1 MKLRPA
7 LLLASSLLLHGC
19 AAAVIPLAAGALM
32 TQSERTETGR
42 DEIAEEQ
49 PAIGPR
55 EAPAGTTKPDE
66 DSTASLLPETVEALR
81 RAGLAPG
88 VEAVPLTGLTT
99 LPQPGIAASDPAFD
113 RTYAAFADYALG
125 IAARDPLKDELRPS
139 ALLARPGVLLPDR
152 APCNF
157 VGNAVL
163 IDLDPGDGL
172 LDPALPIRHSALA
185 EAVARLRAAEVE
197 IVWGTAL
204 TADRAGDV
212 RGWLKRSGLDP
223 DGKDRLLLLRYPED
237 RKQTRREDASS
248 ERCLIAMLG
257 DERADFDEL
266 FDYLKNPDAAV
277 GLDAM
282 LGEGWFLAPVSQA
295 MMETATPNEGPE
307 E

>member
-1 MKLRPA
+1 MTHDPF
-7 LLLASSLLLHGC
+7 
-19 AAAVIPLAAGALM
+19 AAVPNGA
-32 TQSERTETGR
+32 
-42 DEIAEEQ
+42 
-49 PAIGPR
+49 
-55 EAPAGTTKPDE
+55 
-66 DSTASLLPETVEALR
+66 
-81 RAGLAPG
+81 
-88 VEAVPLTGLTT
+88 
-99 LPQPGIAASDPAFD
+99 
-113 RTYAAFADYALG
+113 
-125 IAARDPLKDELRPS
+125 
-139 ALLARPGVLLPDR
+139 
-152 APCNF
+152 
-157 VGNAVL
+157 
-163 IDLDPGDGL
+163 
-172 LDPALPIRHSALA
+172 RHSALA

-277 GLDAM
+277 GLDVM

-295 MMETATPNEGPE
+295 MMGTATPNEGPE

>member
-1 MKLRPA
+1 MKQPA
-7 LLLASSLLLHGC
+7 AFLLILALALQGC

-32 TQSERTETGR
+32 TQRERGANGAAEPAPDPLAPEVVATTELAAPQQ
-42 DEIAEEQ
+42 E
-49 PAIGPR
+49 PARP
-55 EAPAGTTKPDE
+55 
-66 DSTASLLPETVEALR
+66 LLPETVEALR
-81 RAGLAPG
+81 KAGLTPG
-88 VEAVPLTGLTT
+88 TETATLTALTA
-99 LPQPGIAASDPAFD
+99 LPQPGLAAPNAASDPAFD

-139 ALLARPGVLLPDR
+139 ALLARPGVLLPER

-157 VGNAVL
+157 VGNAVM
-163 IDLDPGDGL
+163 IDLDPADGPF
-172 LDPALPIRHSALA
+172 DPALPIQHTALA
-185 EAVARLRAAEVE
+185 AALAQLRDADVEV
-197 IVWGTAL
+197 VWSTAL

-237 RKQTRREDASS
+237 RKQTRREEASS

-266 FDYLKNPDAAV
+266 FDYLRNPDAAV

-282 LGEGWFLAPVSQA
+282 LGEGWFLARVSEA
-295 MMETATPNEGPE
+295 AANDEGPQE
-307 E
+307 